1 MPSRSETLHVT
12 GNSTSNVDG
21 AVLRD
26 IYARLYA
33 RYGPQHWWPG
43 NSQLEVILGAIL
55 TQSAA
60 WTNVE
65 KALANLKAAGTLS
78 VDALRRIDE
87 IELATLLRPS
97 GYFNAKARKVKAF
110 IDHLWDNYAGD
121 LKSFLSKETLELREE
136 LLSLYGI
143 GEETADDIVL
153 YAADKPSF
161 VIDGYTRRILERLG
175 FSPDNESYRAYQQFF
190 HQNLPADP
198 ALYNEYHALL
208 DRHAKLTCKKV
219 PLCEGCCLLE
229 LCPTGKAYIDRSNDQ
244 NL

>member
-1 MPSRSETLHVT
+1 MPAGKGTEHATDT
-12 GNSTSNVDG
+12 STNDTNM
-21 AVLRD
+21 AVLLD
-26 IYARLYA
+26 VYSRLYA

-43 NSQLEVILGAIL
+43 NSQLEVVLGAIL

-65 KALANLKAAGTLS
+65 KALANLRAAEALS
-78 VDALRRIDE
+78 VEALRRIDE
-87 IELATLLRPS
+87 RELATLLRPS

-121 LKSFLSKETLELREE
+121 LQSFLSKDIVELREE

-161 VIDGYTRRILERLG
+161 VIDNYTRRILGRLR
-175 FSPDNESYRAYQQFF
+175 FSPESHTYQAYQQLF

-198 ALYNEYHALL
+198 AMYNEYHALL
-208 DRHAKLTCKKV
+208 DRHAKLTCKKE
-219 PLCEGCCLLE
+219 PQCKECCLLE
-229 LCPTGKAYIDRSNDQ
+229 LCPTGKGSIDRPNVG

>member
-1 MPSRSETLHVT
+1 MPSGKETVHAT
-12 GNSTSNVDG
+12 GTSMNDMNGV
-21 AVLRD
+21 VLLD
-26 IYARLYA
+26 VYARLYA

-43 NSQLEVILGAIL
+43 DGQLEVILGAIL

-65 KALANLKAAGTLS
+65 KALANLKAAGALS
-78 VDALRRIDE
+78 VEALRRIDE
-87 IELATLLRPS
+87 NELATLLRPS

-110 IDHLWDNYAGD
+110 MDHLWNNYEGD
-121 LKSFLSKETLELREE
+121 LQSFLSKDIVELREE

-161 VIDGYTRRILERLG
+161 VIDSYTRRILGRLR
-175 FSPDNESYRAYQQFF
+175 FSPESESYQAYQQLF
-190 HQNLPADP
+190 HQNLPTDP

-208 DRHAKLTCKKV
+208 DRHAKLTCKKE
-219 PLCEGCCLLE
+219 PLCEECCLLE
-229 LCPTGKAYIDRSNDQ
+229 LCPTGKSSIDRPNVG